1 MFKFLLIVQTLIAAS
16 LVGTIL
22 MQRSEGGGLGVGG
35 SSSGFMTARGAADF
49 LTRSTA
55 FLGAAFIILSILLA
69 AIAGASR
76 EPVKIDT
83 SLANQMAPAPQQ
95 GAPATQ
101 PPAQQQP
108 AAPAQN
114 QDAPAVPLA
123 Q

>member
-1 MFKFLLIVQTLIAAS
+1 MFAFLLIVQTIVAVS

-55 FLGAAFIILSILLA
+55 ILGGTFIVLSIVMA
-69 AIAGASR
+69 AIAGVTR
-76 EPVKIDT
+76 QPVKIDT
-83 SLANQMAPAPQQ
+83 SIANQVQPVQQAPQAEPVGNQ
-95 GAPATQ
+95 
-101 PPAQQQP
+101 
-108 AAPAQN
+108 AAPTGN
-114 QDAPAVPLA
+114 QQEPAVPLA

>member
-1 MFKFLLIVQTLIAAS
+1 MFAFLLIVQTIVAISLIS
-16 LVGTIL
+16 VIL

-55 FLGAAFIILSILLA
+55 ILGGIFIVLSIVMA
-69 AIAGASR
+69 AIAGATR

-83 SLANQMAPAPQQ
+83 SLANSTAPVSQPAPAQPVQGPATAPQQ
-95 GAPATQ
+95 N
-101 PPAQQQP
+101 QQ
-108 AAPAQN
+108 
-114 QDAPAVPLA
+114 APAVPLA